1 MTIRERIKSSEGK
14 QENAL
19 KKSIRMA
26 FIRVLCGYLGG
37 TVIGLILRMLIYG

>member
-1 MTIRERIKSSEGK
+1 MTIRERINASKGK
-14 QENAL
+14 DDNAL

-37 TVIGLILRMLIYG
+37 TVIGLILRRLIYG